1 MSGNLHYADVLIH
14 PIITEKSNELM
25 SDEGKYMFIVS
36 ARATKTDI
44 RRAVGERFKVRVAA
58 VNIINLPRKLKH
70 YGRTAYFSQR
80 RRKAIVTLAPG
91 EHIHELSE
99 AV

>member
-1 MSGNLHYADVLIH
+1 VLIH

-25 SDEGKYMFIVS
+25 SDEGKYMFVVS
-36 ARATKTDI
+36 ARATKADI
-44 RRAVGERFKVRVAA
+44 RRAVGERFNVQVAA
-58 VNIINLPRKLKH
+58 VNIVNLPRKPKH
-70 YGRTAYFSQR
+70 AGRTAYFTKR
-80 RRKAIVTLAPG
+80 RRKAIVTLAQG